1 MITAADAPQG
11 APGLR
16 AVAAGSAAVALACA
30 AHVLAGGAV
39 PHLLG
44 VLVLLLLT
52 VPVLRAALGTRPS
65 PRRLALVMV
74 GAQAGLHGAFSV
86 AAAAVSSPSASMSD
100 AGHGMVMGTTS
111 AVGSGTWAMVAHHL
125 VGGFVGAGGLT
136 MTALHLLAA
145 GALGLWIAAGDQV
158 LMTLVDLVLA
168 PRRVRVARAR
178 AALLAACLRLAHDT
192 YLALLLPRR
201 TDPGTAPRPDPA
213 LVSVVVRR
221 GPPAMLQP
229 VPA

>member
-1 MITAADAPQG
+1 MTTAAAPHG

-30 AHVLAGGAV
+30 AHVLAGGEV
-39 PHLLG
+39 PHALG
-44 VLVLLLLT
+44 VLVLLLVA
-52 VPVLRAALGTRPS
+52 VPALRAALGTRPS
-65 PRRLALVMV
+65 PRRLVLVMV
-74 GAQAGLHGAFSV
+74 GAQAGLHVAFSV
-86 AAAAVSSPSASMSD
+86 AVAAVSSPTAPLSD
-100 AGHGMVMGTTS
+100 AGHGMAMATGSVD
-111 AVGSGTWAMVAHHL
+111 GSGTWAMVAHHL
-125 VGGFVGAGGLT
+125 VGGFAGAGGLT
-136 MTALHLLAA
+136 MTSLHLLAA
-145 GALGLWIAAGDQV
+145 GALGLWIAVGDQV
-158 LMTLVDLVLA
+158 LITLVDLVLA
-168 PRRVRVARAR
+168 PRRARVARAR
-178 AALLAACLRLAHDT
+178 AALVAACLRLAHDT